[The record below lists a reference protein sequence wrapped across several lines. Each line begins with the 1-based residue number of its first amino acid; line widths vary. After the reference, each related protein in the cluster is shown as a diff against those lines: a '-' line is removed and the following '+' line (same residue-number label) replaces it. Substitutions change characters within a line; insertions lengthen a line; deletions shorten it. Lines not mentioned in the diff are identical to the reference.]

1 MTKPASSTAP
11 DLSGADVPA
20 PRAETRHDDQ
30 AGAAQH
36 AAAGLAVVRRLAGRL
51 DEVVAELDESAA
63 KAPSR
68 LPGWNRQHV
77 LSHLARNAD
86 ALVNL
91 LVWAQTGVEHPMYPS
106 KADRDADIEEGS
118 HRMLRVVQEDLT
130 AATERFTVA
139 ADAMPEA
146 AWANQ
151 VVGSRNLRIPAA
163 RVPWMRAVELVVH
176 TVDLDCGIDFEEG
189 AELAGDG
196 LSYLLNQVAFL
207 WKDRDDVAARRVE
220 AAPGGP
226 VLQIGTASSETVSRV
241 TGPAPAVLGWLTGR
255 TDGAGLT
262 GELPELP
269 TWL

>member
-20 PRAETRHDDQ
+20 PRAETHHDDQ
-30 AGAAQH
+30 SGPAQH
-36 AAAGLAVVRRLAGRL
+36 AAA
-51 DEVVAELDESAA
+51 EVVAELDEGAA

-139 ADAMPEA
+139 AEAMPEA

-176 TVDLDCGIDFEEG
+176 TVDLDCGIDFAEG
-189 AELAGDG
+189 AELVGDG
-196 LSYLLNQVAFL
+196 LSGVFNQVAFM
-207 WKDRDDVAARRVE
+207 WKGRDDVAARRVE
-220 AAPGGP
+220 TVPDGP
-226 VLQIGTASSETVSRV
+226 VLQIGAAAPSETVSRV
-241 TGPAPAVLGWLTGR
+241 TGRAPEVLGWLTGR

-269 TWL
+269 AWL